1 MINAKT
7 LCSCFLRSYFTGAA
21 FNPRGLQNIGLLY
34 AVEPALSRIYPN
46 QELLL
51 KARSRYMWH
60 FNTHPLWVPLLVG
73 MFLNLE
79 QSVRKDML
87 PSQGMVALKNTACYT
102 LSAIGDSVFSGSLIP
117 LWGLIMCC
125 LFIKGFT
132 LTALLVLLCGVLGI
146 QLFRVVTFIGGLRY
160 GLGVIEKLSK
170 FDIML
175 WGDRI
180 KIING
185 CLIALLI
192 YLIFP
197 LPANGLDIFFPL
209 LALFCAG
216 WLIFRNKVPR
226 FLVVIGLFFVL
237 WGSNVAKLF

>member
-1 MINAKT
+1 MLDGKT
-7 LCSCFLRSYFTGAA
+7 LFFCFLRSYFTGAV

-34 AVEPALSRIYPN
+34 TVEPALSRIYSD
-46 QELLL
+46 QESLL

-79 QSVRKDML
+79 QSVRKDVL

-102 LSAIGDSVFSGSLIP
+102 LSAIGDSVFSGSIIP

-125 LFIKGFT
+125 LWIKGFT
-132 LTALLVLLCGVLGI
+132 FIALAVLLGGLLFI
-146 QLFRVVTFIGGLRY
+146 QLFRLITFVAGVRY
-160 GLGVIEKLSK
+160 GLGVIEKLRK

-185 CLIALLI
+185 CLLGLLI
-192 YLIFP
+192 YLI
-197 LPANGLDIFFPL
+197 LPMPERGLDLFFPL
-209 LALFCAG
+209 LALGCAA
-216 WLIFRNKVPR
+216 WLIFRSKCPR
-226 FLVVIGLFFVL
+226 FLVGIILFFVV
-237 WGSNVAKLF
+237 WGKDIANML